1 MTTLIS
7 FLGKGRVDAKS
18 GYRTANYKFEDGIVK
33 TVNFFGLAL
42 TEYLQPQ
49 RLILVGTA
57 GSMWDVFFE
66 RDGADDETLALMDA
80 VETQTVNADMLER
93 HAKRLQIE
101 LGIAVDCLLI
111 PYARDTS
118 EQIAVLRNLASQVG
132 EGESVTIDVTHSFR
146 HLPMLALVAARYL
159 AHVSLVSVEE
169 LYYGAL
175 EMTTTDGQTPVLR
188 LSGLLKMLDWVE
200 ALATYDK
207 DGDYSVFAP
216 LLEDDGME
224 PGRAKLLAKAAF
236 FERTSNPVKARE
248 ALTSVF
254 PSVDAHR
261 GELGGLFKA
270 TLIKRIN
277 WFRQPAR
284 QDWEAS
290 LARASLER
298 SDFLRAAQFMYESV
312 ATKAVYDIKGD
323 WNSFVARDEAI
334 KALRDGNKA
343 LNKLT
348 ALRNAMSHG
357 LRSNDQRDDSALE
370 SREELAKQLRRL
382 ADELLKP

>member
-7 FLGKGRVDAKS
+7 FLGKGRADAKS
-18 GYRTANYKFEDGIVK
+18 GYRTATYHFGDGILK

-42 TEYLQPQ
+42 QEYLQPQ

-66 RDGADDETLALMDA
+66 RGGADEELLALMDA
-80 VETQTVNADMLER
+80 VEQQRVDEAMLTR
-93 HAKRLQIE
+93 HAKRLEQE
-101 LGIAVDCLLI
+101 LGVAVDCLLI
-111 PYARDTS
+111 PFARDTA
-118 EQIAVLRNLASQVG
+118 EQIAVLRGLAAMVT
-132 EGESVTIDVTHSFR
+132 EGETVSIDVTHSFR

-159 AHVSLVSVEE
+159 AHVSKVRVEE

-175 EMTTTDGQTPVLR
+175 EMTANNVTPVLR

-207 DGDYSVFAP
+207 DGDYGVFAP

-248 ALTSVF
+248 ALSSVF

-261 GELGGLFKA
+261 GELGSLFKDA
-270 TLIKRIN
+270 LSQRIN

-284 QDWEAS
+284 HDWEAS
-290 LARASLER
+290 LALENLDR
-298 SDFLRAAQFMYESV
+298 SDFVRATTFLFESVSTRAVMTQKLGDPNDYSLRAEA
-312 ATKAVYDIKGD
+312 YDNFSK
-323 WNSFVARDEAI
+323 NHPEA
-334 KALRDGNKA
+334 KRLEY
-343 LNKLT
+343 
-348 ALRNAMSHG
+348 LRNALAHG
-357 LRSNDQRDDSALE
+357 SRRVDEAEAKALSSPE
-370 SREELAKQLRRL
+370 SLADTLRRY
-382 ADELLKP
+382 AKKLLQS